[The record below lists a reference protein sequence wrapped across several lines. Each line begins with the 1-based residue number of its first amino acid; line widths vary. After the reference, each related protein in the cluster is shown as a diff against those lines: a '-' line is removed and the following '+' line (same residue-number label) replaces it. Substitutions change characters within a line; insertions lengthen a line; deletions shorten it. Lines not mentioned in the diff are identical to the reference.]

1 MVICSSFLYKLC
13 LFPFFPFIINHG
25 VYACRQIGSAE
36 MRIAEVLR
44 DTTEWPIVLTQI
56 SLRGLLFCRGSVR

>member
-13 LFPFFPFIINHG
+13 LFPFIINYG

-36 MRIAEVLR
+36 MHIAEVLR
-44 DTTEWPIVLTQI
+44 DTTGWPIVLTQI
-56 SLRGLLFCRGSVR
+56 SLRGLLSCRGSVR